1 MCQAYYHKH
10 KPTLQTLNQRKHFLQ
25 EPQRRHR
32 LFCGAASSPDTGGSV
47 ALWPSVM
54 QNAQKSPV
62 SDLSKHEG
70 AAHTQM
76 LQVAAVC
83 LWELRVPQLRYRMPT
98 PKSTA
103 MIQRDRVKG
112 TCSTFALHSLILLQ
126 NDFFFMLSTC
136 LLSPLVLHHI
146 PCNYITLPLSLCQE
160 FAKDLQNPRS

>member
-1 MCQAYYHKH
+1 
-10 KPTLQTLNQRKHFLQ
+10 
-25 EPQRRHR
+25 
-32 LFCGAASSPDTGGSV
+32 
-47 ALWPSVM
+47 
-54 QNAQKSPV
+54 
-62 SDLSKHEG
+62 
-70 AAHTQM
+70 M
-76 LQVAAVC
+76 LRVAAVC

-112 TCSTFALHSLILLQ
+112 TCSTFALHSLIWLQ

-160 FAKDLQNPRS
+160 FAKDLQNPHSWLFTCLVQHFCLSPESNSAIASFCWAKLCKLHRLNCCIMVDQLFLIVCHLLHRICVHLRVLCV